1 MNESI
6 TTANRLSIG
15 VSEFDLL
22 LGDGLPRGA
31 AMLLRGGPGSGKT
44 LLGLHYTAAGSAV
57 RENALIISFSDN
69 EAALRGYAHQVGID
83 ITHVQCLDL
92 TPPPGH
98 LAGAD
103 RYEIFAPAEVE
114 GGPVSRRIVEAI
126 EHFRPARVFIDGF
139 SLFRYLHPDL
149 YQYRRQLI
157 ALMRFL
163 RESGCTAMFSS
174 ELSPQFSD
182 DELTF
187 AADGVITLHRQ
198 GRLRQLELDKLR
210 AGGYVP
216 GRHRYDLG
224 TRGWQVF
231 PSLDLCGSERIYTPQ
246 PVSTGFAALDELLG
260 GGLVTGSTTLICGVE
275 CAGKS
280 LLALALAE
288 KLAASLGK
296 GALLLLDES
305 EALLRRRAAPVGL
318 DLAALQ
324 HSGGLLVEEAG
335 VHDAPE
341 VLLQRLRILAEPRRC
356 AFLVVDSLDN
366 FLAREGGEATTA
378 LWRQLVRYAA
388 RRGLVL
394 LATWRQVPGDGHPP
408 AGLADTEL
416 VLLPAEGGQA
426 PGLRVRHHR
435 HGLPRHEVL
444 RWQLDST
451 GVRIDAGTQA

>member
-1 MNESI
+1 MNI
-6 TTANRLSIG
+6 GITANRLSIG
-15 VSEFDLL
+15 VPEFDLL
-22 LGDGLPRGA
+22 LGDGLPRGG
-31 AMLLRGGPGSGKT
+31 AMLLRGGPGCGKT
-44 LLGLHYTAAGSAV
+44 LLGLHYTAAGRAAH
-57 RENALIISFSDN
+57 ENALIISFSDN
-69 EAALRGYAHQVGID
+69 EAALRSYAHQVGID

-98 LAGAD
+98 LVGAD
-103 RYEIFAPAEVE
+103 RYEIFAPPDVE

-187 AADGVITLHRQ
+187 AADGVITLHRA
-198 GRLRQLELDKLR
+198 GRLRQLEVDKLR

-216 GRHRYDLG
+216 GRHRYELG
-224 TRGWQVF
+224 ARGWQVF
-231 PSLDLCGSERIYTPQ
+231 PSLDLCGTDRIYAPE
-246 PVSTGFAALDELLG
+246 PASTGFPALDDLLG
-260 GGLVTGSTTLICGVE
+260 GGLMTGSTTLICGVE

-288 KLAASLGK
+288 KLSASLGK

-305 EALLRRRAAPVGL
+305 EALLRRRAATVGF
-318 DLAALQ
+318 DLGALQ
-324 HSGGLLVEEAG
+324 DEGRLLVEEAE
-335 VHDAPE
+335 VSDAPE
-341 VLLQRLRILAEPRRC
+341 VLLQRLRVLAEPRRC
-356 AFLVVDSLDN
+356 AFLMVDSLDD
-366 FLAREGGEATTA
+366 FLAREGGEPTAA

-388 RRGLVL
+388 RQGLVL
-394 LATWRQVPGDGHPP
+394 LATWRQVPGDAQPP

-416 VLLPAEGGQA
+416 VLLPAQAGQP
-426 PGLRVRHHR
+426 PGLHVRHHR
-435 HGLPRHEVL
+435 HGQPRHDVL
-444 RWQLDST
+444 CWQLSGK
-451 GVRIDAGTQA
+451 GVRIDAGAQA

>member
-1 MNESI
+1 MNAVNA
-6 TTANRLSIG
+6 ANRLSIG
-15 VSEFDLL
+15 VPEFDLL
-22 LGDGLPRGA
+22 LGDGLPRGGTV
-31 AMLLRGGPGSGKT
+31 LVRGGPGSGKT
-44 LLGLHYTAAGSAV
+44 LLGLHFTAAGNAM

-69 EAALRGYAHQVGID
+69 EAALRSYAHQVRID

-103 RYEIFAPAEVE
+103 CYEIFAPPDVE

-126 EHFRPARVFIDGF
+126 EHHRPARVFIDGF
-139 SLFRYLHPDL
+139 SLFRYSYPDL
-149 YQYRRQLI
+149 YQYRRHLI

-163 RESGCTAMFSS
+163 RESGCTAVFSS

-198 GRLRQLELDKLR
+198 GRLQQLEVDKLR

-216 GRHRYDLG
+216 GRHRYELG
-224 TRGWQVF
+224 AGGWQVF
-231 PSLDLCGSERIYTPQ
+231 PSLDLCGTERIYAPQ
-246 PVSTGFAALDELLG
+246 LASTGFAALDDLLG

-275 CAGKS
+275 CIGKS

-288 KLAASLGK
+288 KLTASLGK

-305 EALLRRRAAPVGL
+305 EALLRRRAATVGL
-318 DLAALQ
+318 DLRALQ
-324 HSGGLLVEEAG
+324 DDGRLLVEQAE
-335 VHDAPE
+335 VDDAPE
-341 VLLQRLRILAEPRRC
+341 VLLQRLRVLAEPRRC

-366 FLAREGGEATTA
+366 FLAREGGEPTAA

-394 LATWRQVPGDGHPP
+394 LATWRQVPGDIQPP

-416 VLLPAEGGQA
+416 VLLPAQGGQA
-426 PGLRVRHHR
+426 PGLRLRHHR
-435 HGLPRHEVL
+435 HGLPRHDVL
-444 RWQLDST
+444 RWQLSST
-451 GVRIDAGTQA
+451 GVHIDVDAQA